1 MREELP
7 KNVDVVDEQQADKL
21 LREHKNARRGVVSRK
36 WVLAWYLLALISLF
50 LWLMQLL
57 GYISIV

>member
-7 KNVDVVDEQQADKL
+7 KNVDVVVEQQADKL
-21 LREHKNARRGVVSRK
+21 LREHKNSRRGAVSRK

>member
-7 KNVDVVDEQQADKL
+7 KNVDVVVEQQADKL
-21 LREHKNARRGVVSRK
+21 LREHKNSRRGVVSRK
-36 WVLAWYLLALISLF
+36 WVLTWYVLALISLF